1 MSSRHE
7 TVITVI
13 SLDIRDSFTI
23 DRQIDGDFISKVR
36 GSLHDQVS
44 AFVGSARLG
53 LSAADEE
60 CASKSKNQKDLAGEV
75 MF

>member
-1 MSSRHE
+1 
-7 TVITVI
+7 
-13 SLDIRDSFTI
+13 LDIGDPSTI
-23 DRQIDGDFISKVR
+23 DRQTDDDFSSKVCS
-36 GSLHDQVS
+36 SLHDQVS

-60 CASKSKNQKDLAGEV
+60 CASESKNQKDLAGEV